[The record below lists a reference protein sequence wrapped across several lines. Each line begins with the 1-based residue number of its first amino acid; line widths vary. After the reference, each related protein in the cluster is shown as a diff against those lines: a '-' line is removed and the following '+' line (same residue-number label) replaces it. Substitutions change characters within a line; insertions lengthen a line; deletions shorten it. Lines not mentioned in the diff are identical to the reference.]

1 MDRGAWQATV
11 CGVTRSWTQL
21 SEPACMKEVKKPQ
34 RFVKNGI
41 EKAMDSTP
49 LHSFC
54 DPICCNG
61 GEISLWL

>member
-1 MDRGAWQATV
+1 MT
-11 CGVTRSWTQL
+11 
-21 SEPACMKEVKKPQ
+21 EPACMKEVKKPQ

-49 LHSFC
+49 PLHSFC

-61 GEISLWL
+61 GEISLWLENEVWNVCC